1 MGRIGQ
7 EAISVMKVMHP
18 SVLQVSE
25 GNFLEVVNRL
35 LKALKGLDMVTWK
48 FEFLPLF

>member
-25 GNFLEVVNRL
+25 GNFLEVRHYL
-35 LKALKGLDMVTWK
+35 L
-48 FEFLPLF
+48 FEEVVEAGEH